1 MIAERI
7 RRSCTR
13 LQCSPVLLAG
23 AVILFVVAVS
33 GAPWAQE
40 HAAAFAQAARETAAV
55 LLVLAGY
62 ALVTL
67 TARAVSGRPLPAR
80 RRREDIDLTPLPGRQ
95 AEARSAPGFGDDPEL
110 SPAVYPGQRP
120 HAVPE
125 AGRVPEARQEAP
137 K

>member
-23 AVILFVVAVS
+23 AVILFIIAAS

-67 TARAVSGRPLPAR
+67 TARAVSGRPLPVR
-80 RRREDIDLTPLPGRQ
+80 RRREDIDLTPLP
-95 AEARSAPGFGDDPEL
+95 ARPLATRSEPGFEDDPDL

-120 HAVPE
+120 QAVPE
-125 AGRVPEARQEAP
+125 AGRAPEARQEVP